1 MVFAWRV
8 FLTVGERNK
17 GSMGYEEIKLL
28 KQSAKST
35 VHLVRERTVPVG
47 TDRSEL
53 ELPDTL
59 EAYVSVETDVG

>member
-1 MVFAWRV
+1 
-8 FLTVGERNK
+8 
-17 GSMGYEEIKLL
+17 MGYEGIKLL

-35 VHLVRERTVPVG
+35 VYLVRERTFPVG